1 MIIFCEGE
9 DDKEFFEKL
18 LEHLGK
24 QCQITPLGGKSKV
37 LDKKSY
43 NPYTKQINEGKITK
57 VLFVLDSDFID
68 DDKKYNGLDNTANA
82 IEKLIKNL
90 AWGIES
96 DYYIFDKN
104 LDDFIIKTLDN
115 KDTFEACEKC
125 LGLRKINKNR
135 KVLST
140 LYKKFYP
147 KAPYD
152 FSHSNFE
159 ALTNKLNTLLT
170 P

>member
-1 MIIFCEGE
+1 MV
-9 DDKEFFEKL
+9 KL
-18 LEHLGK
+18 
-24 QCQITPLGGKSKV
+24 
-37 LDKKSY
+37 
-43 NPYTKQINEGKITK
+43 
-57 VLFVLDSDFID
+57 
-68 DDKKYNGLDNTANA
+68 
-82 IEKLIKNL
+82 
-90 AWGIES
+90 
-96 DYYIFDKN
+96 DKN
-104 LDDFIIKTLDN
+104 LDDFILRTLN
-115 KDTFEACEKC
+115 KQEALEACEKC
-125 LGLRKINKNR
+125 LDLRKINKNR